1 MPLNDRQTDFKGYL
15 KDQLFNRVRPLTFD
29 ELETKAAGFASLLF
43 EDLTMTEI
51 GEVLQELTQ
60 ENAVEMALG
69 DSIVDPTTFRPWI
82 AQRRKEVE
90 TPRWKAYEKLLVSRD
105 WEAKVIRTLDS
116 QTDDVLELL
125 GDPLQVDGTWPRRGL
140 LMGEVQSG
148 KTATYLGVLNKALDY
163 GYSVIVVIGGHT
175 EDLRQQTQTRFD
187 TDLLGIDSETWED
200 GINHAAIRNVGVGEI
215 HRLRAH
221 LMTTVRHD
229 FSKSK
234 RGSSITWV
242 EGGLPTVFITKKTP
256 SLLDNI
262 RTYIKSQA
270 PGGRLDIPLIVVDD
284 ESDWGSPNTRDK
296 TDPTSV
302 NKAIRALL
310 DVSTRSSYLAITATP
325 FANIFIDDQASFEF
339 VEKPRRGEPVADG
352 PGTVL
357 HDLFPSDYIR
367 VMSPPTTYRGIGTYF
382 READHTSIT
391 TEVDDCLAI
400 LPIKHKNH
408 HPVIAL
414 PESMETAIIEFL
426 LGTAVRRLRER
437 RIKASSMLINVSRFK
452 SVERQVSIL
461 ADKFLRQT
469 VGMILGE
476 FARQTAIKSVAA
488 IRVHDIWNERFANVN
503 DVEWQQVAEKLV
515 EIAHGFRI
523 DLINGDTAKER
534 AKRRKQMTLAER
546 QADDLDPKIVVG
558 GDILSRGLTLDGL
571 QVSYFV
577 REPRTMDTL
586 MQMGRWFG
594 YRPRFDDLVR
604 IWMPERTRADFT
616 HSAEVT
622 EELRETLID
631 MKARGL
637 TPRDFGLRVRVHPDS
652 VDIVAANKGR
662 DTEFVEIGPIV
673 WENRLAESYD
683 LTGDENVDEANQAAV
698 ENLIARLDPAES
710 VKTSG
715 GFESW
720 QHVSLDTVLEFFQT
734 FQGSPGTPANQPFG
748 RHTDGTLPITD
759 AFKVTPGRDRWSVVL
774 VSSGE
779 GKPHKFGNDF
789 EVTMSV
795 RNNMGRSRIDGHIRL
810 DRRRVATPGDVIGS
824 LLPPEREAMEKE
836 PRYTSGGKPM
846 SSQKQTLEWIN
857 HPILMIYAVSA
868 DEPAIP
874 QDSSD
879 LTQVETGLTRVAVAI
894 AFPKMTQEQIV
905 NATRDSKTYQVNQV
919 YWRAYNGFV
928 EDQGDDEVDEN
939 EN

>member
-1 MPLNDRQTDFKGYL
+1 MPLNDRQTDFKRYL
-15 KDQLFNRVRPLTFD
+15 KDQLFNTVRPLTFD
-29 ELETKAAGFASLLF
+29 ELETKAGGLASLLF
-43 EDLTMTEI
+43 EDLIAIEI
-51 GEVLQELTQ
+51 AEVLQELTQ

-69 DSIVDPTTFRPWI
+69 GSIVDPTTFRPWI
-82 AQRRKEVE
+82 AQRREEVE
-90 TPRWKAYEKLLVSRD
+90 TRRWDAYKKLLISRD
-105 WEAKVIRTLDS
+105 WERNVINTLDS
-116 QTDDVLELL
+116 QTDDVVELL
-125 GDPLQVDGTWPRRGL
+125 GDPMQVDGTWPRRGL
-140 LMGEVQSG
+140 LLGEVQSG

-163 GYSVIVVIGGHT
+163 GYQVIVVIGGHT

-200 GINHAAIRNVGVGEI
+200 GISNAAIRNVGVGEI

-256 SLLDNI
+256 SLLNNI

-296 TDPTSV
+296 ADPTSV

-325 FANIFIDDQASFEF
+325 FANIFIDDQAAFEF
-339 VEKPRRGEPVADG
+339 VEKPRRGEQVADG
-352 PGTVL
+352 PGAVL
-357 HDLFPSDYIR
+357 NDLFPSDYIR
-367 VMSPPTTYRGIGTYF
+367 VMFPPTTYRGIGTYF
-382 READHTSIT
+382 PEGGHAAIN

-400 LPIKHKNH
+400 IPIKHKNH
-408 HPVIAL
+408 HPITAL
-414 PESMETAIIEFL
+414 PESLETAITEFL
-426 LGTAVRRLRER
+426 LGTAVRRLRDQKV
-437 RIKASSMLINVSRFK
+437 KAASMLINVSRFK
-452 SVERQVSIL
+452 SVERQVAEL
-461 ADKFLRQT
+461 AALFLQRT
-469 VGMILGE
+469 VAVILGE
-476 FARQTAIKSVAA
+476 FARQTTTKSVAA
-488 IRVHDIWNERFANVN
+488 KWVKDVWDVGFANVT
-503 DVEWQQVAEKLV
+503 DVSWNEVADKLV
-515 EIAHGFRI
+515 EIAPEFRI

-534 AKRRKQMTLAER
+534 AKRRKLMTVAER
-546 QADDLDPKIVVG
+546 GTDDLVPKIVVG

-604 IWMPERTRADFT
+604 IWMPETTCADFT

-622 EELRETLID
+622 DELRETLLD
-631 MKARGL
+631 MKARRL

-662 DTEFVEIGPIV
+662 DTQVIEIGPTV
-673 WENRLAESYD
+673 WQNKLAESYD
-683 LTGDENVDEANQAAV
+683 LTGDAEVDCANQAAV
-698 ENLIARLDPAES
+698 DALIAQLGPVES

-715 GFESW
+715 GFDSW
-720 QHVSLDTVLEFFQT
+720 QNVSLDSVLDFFRT
-734 FQGSPGTPANQPFG
+734 FQGAPGGPANQPFSRG
-748 RHTDGTLPITD
+748 TDGTLPITD
-759 AFKVTPGRDRWSVVL
+759 AFKVAPGSDRWSVVL

-779 GKPHKFGNDF
+779 GEPHKFGNDF

-795 RNNMGRSRIDGHIRL
+795 RNKMGRSRLDGHIRL
-810 DRRRVATPGDVIGS
+810 DRRRVSTAGDLIGS
-824 LLPPEREAMEKE
+824 LLEPERQAMKAE
-836 PRYTSGGKPM
+836 PRFTADGRPM
-846 SSQKQTLEWIN
+846 SSQARTLSWID
-857 HPILMIYAVSA
+857 HPILMIYAVTA
-868 DEPAIP
+868 GKPTAP
-874 QDSSD
+874 DSSD
-879 LTQVETGLTRVAVAI
+879 LTPVETGLTRIAVAI
-894 AFPKMTQEQIV
+894 AFPKMTQEEIED
-905 NATRDSKTYQVNQV
+905 AKRDSKTYQVNQV

-928 EDQGDDEVDEN
+928 EDEGDDEVDEN
-939 EN
+939 DI

>member
-29 ELETKAAGFASLLF
+29 ELETKAGGFASLLF
-43 EDLTMTEI
+43 EDLTAIEI

-69 DSIVDPTTFRPWI
+69 DSIVDPATFRPWI
-82 AQRRKEVE
+82 AQRQGEVE
-90 TPRWKAYEKLLVSRD
+90 TRRWDAYKKLLISRD
-105 WEAKVIRTLDS
+105 WEANVINTLDS
-116 QTDDVLELL
+116 QTDDVVELL
-125 GDPLQVDGTWPRRGL
+125 GDPMQVDGTWPRRGL

-148 KTATYLGVLNKALDY
+148 KTATYLGILNKALDY
-163 GYSVIVVIGGHT
+163 GYKVIVVIGGHT

-200 GINHAAIRNVGVGEI
+200 GISSAAIRNVGVGEI
-215 HRLRAH
+215 HGLRAH

-256 SLLDNI
+256 SLLENI

-296 TDPTSV
+296 ADPTSV
-302 NKAIRALL
+302 NRAIRALL

-325 FANIFIDDQASFEF
+325 FANIFINDQAAFEF

-357 HDLFPSDYIR
+357 NDLFPSDYIR
-367 VMSPPTTYRGIGTYF
+367 TMFPPSTYRGIETYF
-382 READHTSIT
+382 PEGGHSAIN

-400 LPIKHKNH
+400 IPIKHKNH
-408 HPVIAL
+408 HPVAAL
-414 PESMETAIIEFL
+414 PESMETAMTEFL
-426 LGTAVRRLRER
+426 LGTAVRRLRDQKV
-437 RIKASSMLINVSRFK
+437 KAASMLINVSRFK
-452 SVERQVSIL
+452 SVERQVAEL
-461 ADKFLRQT
+461 AALFLQRT
-469 VGMILGE
+469 ATMILGE
-476 FARQTAIKSVAA
+476 FARQTTTRSVSAK
-488 IRVHDIWNERFANVN
+488 RVQDVWDVGFANVTDIAWN
-503 DVEWQQVAEKLV
+503 QVAEKLV
-515 EIAHGFRI
+515 EIAPEFRI

-534 AKRRKQMTLAER
+534 AKRRKLMTVAER
-546 QADDLDPKIVVG
+546 ETDDLVPKFVVG

-604 IWMPERTRADFT
+604 IWMPETTRADFT

-622 EELRETLID
+622 DELRETLID
-631 MKARGL
+631 MKARRL

-662 DTEFVEIGPIV
+662 DSQVIEIGPTV
-673 WENRLAESYD
+673 WQNKLAESYD
-683 LTGDENVDEANQAAV
+683 LTGDAEVDCANQAAV
-698 ENLIARLDPAES
+698 ETLIGQLGLAQS
-710 VKTSG
+710 VKTSNW
-715 GFESW
+715 FDSW
-720 QHVSLDTVLEFFQT
+720 QNVPLDAVLDFFRT
-734 FQGSPGTPANQPFG
+734 FQGAPGAPANQSFG
-748 RHTDGTLPITD
+748 RGADGTLPITD
-759 AFKVTPGRDRWSVVL
+759 AFKVAPGSDRWSVVL
-774 VSSGE
+774 VNSGE
-779 GKPHKFGNDF
+779 GKPHKFGKDF

-795 RNNMGRSRIDGHIRL
+795 RNKMGRSRLDGHIRL
-810 DRRRVATPGDVIGS
+810 DRRRVSSAADVIGS
-824 LLPPEREAMEKE
+824 LLTSEREAMEAE
-836 PRYTSGGKPM
+836 PRFTRDGRRM
-846 SSQKQTLEWIN
+846 SSQARTLSWID
-857 HPILMIYAVSA
+857 HPILMIYAVTA
-868 DEPAIP
+868 DEPTAP
-874 QDSSD
+874 DSSD
-879 LTQVETGLTRVAVAI
+879 LTPVETGLTRIAVAI
-894 AFPKMTQEQIV
+894 AFPKMTQEEIED
-905 NATRDSKTYQVNQV
+905 ATRDSKTYQVNQV

-928 EDQGDDEVDEN
+928 EDQGDDDVDED
-939 EN
+939 ET

>member
-29 ELETKAAGFASLLF
+29 ELESKAGGFASLLF
-43 EDLTMTEI
+43 EDLTSLEV

-60 ENAVEMALG
+60 ENDVAMALG
-69 DSIVDPTTFRPWI
+69 DSIVDPATYRPWI
-82 AQRRKEVE
+82 AQRREEVE
-90 TPRWKAYEKLLVSRD
+90 TRRWDAYKKLLVSRD
-105 WEAKVIRTLDS
+105 WEANVINALDV
-116 QTDDVLELL
+116 QTDDVVELL
-125 GDPLQVDGTWPRRGL
+125 GDPTQVDGTWPRRGL

-148 KTATYLGVLNKALDY
+148 KTATYLGILNKALDY

-200 GINHAAIRNVGVGEI
+200 GISNAALRYVGVGESG
-215 HRLRAH
+215 LRAH

-242 EGGLPTVFITKKTP
+242 DGGLPTVFVTKKIP

-296 TDPTSV
+296 ADPTGV

-325 FANIFIDDQASFEF
+325 FANFFIDDQAAFEF
-339 VEKPRRGEPVADG
+339 VEKPGPGEQLAEG

-357 HDLFPSDYIR
+357 DDLFPSDYIR
-367 VMSPPTTYRGIGTYF
+367 ATFPPTTYHGIGTYF
-382 READHTSIT
+382 PEGGHTAIT
-391 TEVDDCLAI
+391 TEVGDCLAI

-408 HPVIAL
+408 HPVSAIPA
-414 PESMETAIIEFL
+414 SMETAIIEFL
-426 LGTAVRRLRER
+426 LGTAVRRIRDQR
-437 RIKASSMLINVSRFK
+437 VKAASMLINVSRFK
-452 SVERQVSIL
+452 SVERRVAELAEQFLGATVATIL
-461 ADKFLRQT
+461 A
-469 VGMILGE
+469 E
-476 FARQTAIKSVAA
+476 FARHAATKSARA
-488 IRVHDIWNERFANVN
+488 EKIHDVWNVSFANVK
-503 DVEWQQVAEKLV
+503 DVEWSQVAEILV
-515 EIAHGFRI
+515 EIAPEFRI

-534 AKRRKQMTLAER
+534 AKRRKLMTVVER
-546 QADDLDPKIVVG
+546 EADDLVPKIVVG
-558 GDILSRGLTLDGL
+558 GDVLSRGLTLDGL

-604 IWMPERTRADFT
+604 IWMPETTRADFA

-622 EELRETLID
+622 DELRETLLD

-662 DTEFVEIGPIV
+662 DTEVVAIGPTV
-673 WENRLAESYD
+673 WQNKLAESYD
-683 LTGDENVDEANQAAV
+683 LTGDAEVDQANQAAV
-698 ENLIARLDPAES
+698 QALITRLGRAES
-710 VKTSG
+710 VKTSS
-715 GFESW
+715 GFDSW
-720 QHVSLDTVLEFFQT
+720 QNVPLDIVLDFFQT
-734 FQGSPGTPANQPFG
+734 FQGDRRSQTFG
-748 RHTDGTLPITD
+748 RGADGTLPITD
-759 AFKVTPGRDRWSVVL
+759 AFKVAPGGDHWSVVL

-779 GKPHKFGNDF
+779 GGPHKFGNDF
-789 EVTMSV
+789 EVRMSR
-795 RNNMGRSRIDGHIRL
+795 RNKMGRSRLDGHIRL
-810 DRRRVATPGDVIGS
+810 DRRRVSSAGDLIGS
-824 LLPPEREAMEKE
+824 LLEPERRAMELE
-836 PRYTSGGKPM
+836 PRFTADGRPM
-846 SSQKQTLEWIN
+846 SSQARTLDWIKQ
-857 HPILMIYAVSA
+857 PILMIYAVTA
-868 DEPAIP
+868 DEPTP
-874 QDSSD
+874 PEDSAD
-879 LTQVETGLTRVAVAI
+879 LIQVEAGLTRVAVAI
-894 AFPKMTQEQIV
+894 AFPKMTHAEIEE
-905 NATRDSKTYQVNQV
+905 ATRESKTYRVNQV

-928 EDQGDDEVDEN
+928 EDQGDDEVDEG
-939 EN
+939 EA